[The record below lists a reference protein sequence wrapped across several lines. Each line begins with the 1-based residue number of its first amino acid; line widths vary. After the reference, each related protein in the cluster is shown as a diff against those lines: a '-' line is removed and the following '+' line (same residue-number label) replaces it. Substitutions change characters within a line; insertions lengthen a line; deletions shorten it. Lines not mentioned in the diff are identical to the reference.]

1 MPGKDRE
8 YNYSTGSP
16 EANKASKQS
25 SANNRADGLKD
36 VTETHGEIMQKENMK
51 NKGTNQQNKRDGK
64 VGTEHGPKK

>member
-8 YNYSTGSP
+8 HIYPAGSP
-16 EANKASKQS
+16 EANKASRQS
-25 SANNRADGLKD
+25 SANNRADGLRD

-51 NKGTNQQNKRDGK
+51 NKGTNQRKRDGK